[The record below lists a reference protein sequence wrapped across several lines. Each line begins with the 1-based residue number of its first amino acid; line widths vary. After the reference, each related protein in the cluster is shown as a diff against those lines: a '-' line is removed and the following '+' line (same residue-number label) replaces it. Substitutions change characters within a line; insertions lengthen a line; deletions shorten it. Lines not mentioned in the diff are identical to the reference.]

1 MEEAKEIRIEIPAD
15 MKLSESEKE
24 KIESATE
31 NAIMDVM
38 KRDAQAAKIKTKT
51 KIKIKEKA

>member
-1 MEEAKEIRIEIPAD
+1 MDEAKEIRIEIPAD

-38 KRDAQAAKIKTKT
+38 KRNPQAAKSKI
-51 KIKIKEKA
+51 KIKIKEKT

>member
-1 MEEAKEIRIEIPAD
+1 MDEAKEIRIEIPAD

-38 KRDAQAAKIKTKT
+38 KQRDPQAKMSKR
-51 KIKIKEKA
+51 KIKIKIKD